1 MVDEDYTSKNIRW
14 HLCLIKIEDPHGE
27 SFTRRMR
34 STRIENYMSQKKML
48 LIKKAIWLTGRRM
61 LCNIISQWKY
71 QDRRIDAS
79 QAEKE
84 IFKQEIIWRKDIR
97 SYVLWKHTSWV
108 LLFNISHVL
117 YWYTRFFNHSSRW
130 KDIFANTM
138 SHASRNMPCKEKE
151 SRQEIICLK
160 RLTVSR
166 KHTSHQSMSYKAY
179 PSRIDIY
186 CSWIIRLNK
195 MSHFQI

>member
-1 MVDEDYTSKNIRW
+1 
-14 HLCLIKIEDPHGE
+14 
-27 SFTRRMR
+27 
-34 STRIENYMSQKKML
+34 MSQKKML

-195 MSHFQI
+195 ICLIFKYKLNLKIVYLLIHKQRKYLTDKSKISYVSDHHTNVL